1 MEIKR
6 RQTPLQELY
15 ENSLTECLD
24 SGKIIIDLR
33 SIIKQKC
40 LERVRIM
47 ARPMKKTPEE
57 WKKEILD
64 AAELLFLSK
73 GYEETSVS
81 DIMQKAGGAKGL
93 FYRFFES
100 KEEAV
105 HALGDRMFLENN
117 PFDAVRGH
125 TEWSGLRKIQEL
137 LAHNRAEGK
146 RNKINMQ
153 AAGILKDP
161 RILAAAVAANRR
173 VLTPL
178 WRELLEEG
186 VRDGSIHTEYA
197 KELSELL
204 PLLNFWFLPS
214 IFPAS
219 AEEICHKYRFAAE
232 LLSAGGL
239 PILEGETAV
248 FAENVIEGLSPREE

>member
-1 MEIKR
+1 
-6 RQTPLQELY
+6 
-15 ENSLTECLD
+15 
-24 SGKIIIDLR
+24 
-33 SIIKQKC
+33 
-40 LERVRIM
+40 M

-64 AAELLFLSK
+64 AAEQLFLLR

-100 KEEAV
+100 KEAAV

-117 PFDAVRGH
+117 PFDAVREH
-125 TEWSGLRKIQEL
+125 TEWNGLRKIQEL
-137 LAHNRAEGK
+137 LAYNQADGNRNE
-146 RNKINMQ
+146 INIQ

-161 RILAAAVAANRR
+161 RILAAAVSANRR

-186 VRDGSIHTEYA
+186 IRDCSIRTEYA

-214 IFPAS
+214 VFPAS

-232 LLSAGGL
+232 LLSAAGL
-239 PILEGETAV
+239 PILEGETAA
-248 FAENVIEGLSPREE
+248 FTENVIKRLTRRED